1 MSLWNEKRIL
11 RAATQEDPKDNNSL
25 SPLLYEGRKEK
36 SMIKAEKTGNKMELE
51 IKGATH
57 DLIREFDAVLKA
69 MCEVLDRNLVKAAPF
84 TVEDLLHTMVHN
96 AALKE
101 ERERDEHENQ

>member
-51 IKGATH
+51 IKGDTH
-57 DLIREFDAVLKA
+57 DLIYEFVEDDVEFDAIARVFDEML
-69 MCEVLDRNLVKAAPF
+69 
-84 TVEDLLHTMVHN
+84 EDVGIE
-96 AALKE
+96 K
-101 ERERDEHENQ
+101 